1 MFNDISKRKT
11 FFTRSS
17 NQANAD
23 SFGLSRGQ
31 GGVCILWSSNITGI
45 SPLNECIHDRI
56 CGIRVQN
63 RKGAIFNIYC
73 VYMPSRGCEGDLA
86 TSLDE
91 LSGIIENTETGS
103 NSIVCGDFNGDMGV
117 LGGERGFKNCTKEG
131 RLVYN
136 FMVKH
141 DLWAANLTSSAT
153 GPVNTFY
160 GPNGESCID
169 YILVPNVLKGF
180 TQECIT
186 MENEPLNV
194 SDHYPVTCTFKLGS
208 VECNTIII
216 ESSGSIKWNKMRPEK
231 LAHDYTLP
239 VDIKIRDLVDSL
251 MEKQP
256 TSALIDEAFDR
267 IETILISHDHVIPR
281 SKTSSHLKP
290 YWCPAL
296 KALKKEK
303 VKRFKEWCNVGRPR
317 DKDNPFRIANI
328 KAKKSFAKELKSIAR
343 SYDDEVICK
352 ASRDSEIDRNSFWR
366 LLRRVR
372 DNGKVSISAIK
383 NKSGKVVHDFNEILE
398 VWKNHFSSLC
408 TPRSLPHYDEE
419 HRESVCIAVNEWA
432 ELSDND
438 PFSNDIFTK
447 SEIQNAIKK
456 LNSGKSPGYD
466 GIMKEHLVAAG
477 ECIVDFLFLIL
488 SWINMIEYIP
498 MNFRRGTRVPLYK
511 GKNTSPLDPNNY
523 RGITLLTTFNK
534 IFEILLW
541 SRIEKWWVE
550 NNAVAET
557 QGACKKGVSSV
568 HTAILLQ
575 ETVTSNLENGHLV
588 FVAYLDVSKAFDRV
602 WVEGLFYQLRK
613 IGIKGKTWRLLFKC
627 YKGFLCRVRLHGKYS
642 NWYEMKCGI
651 HQGGYLSLVKY
662 TAFINSL
669 LTILKAS
676 DLCCNILHF
685 KTSPLGYADDIAAA
699 CTSKHKIDQ
708 VLNIVNTHSSKW
720 RYDLNAKKSAVMV
733 YGEESTINKR
743 NMGYRNYR
751 LGSESVPEKTSYD
764 HVGIKT
770 CNGHNYNIRT
780 EEKIGKARRAL
791 SAASSLGIK
800 KGGIS
805 MRACNIIFWCLI
817 VPILT
822 YGSELWVL
830 KQSDIDELDKFQRYA
845 GRRFQRFPKWSPNET
860 SCKGLGWMRLETYI
874 YMPRN

>member
-1 MFNDISKRKT
+1 
-11 FFTRSS
+11 
-17 NQANAD
+17 
-23 SFGLSRGQ
+23 
-31 GGVCILWSSNITGI
+31 
-45 SPLNECIHDRI
+45 
-56 CGIRVQN
+56 
-63 RKGAIFNIYC
+63 
-73 VYMPSRGCEGDLA
+73 
-86 TSLDE
+86 
-91 LSGIIENTETGS
+91 
-103 NSIVCGDFNGDMGV
+103 
-117 LGGERGFKNCTKEG
+117 
-131 RLVYN
+131 
-136 FMVKH
+136 
-141 DLWAANLTSSAT
+141 
-153 GPVNTFY
+153 
-160 GPNGESCID
+160 
-169 YILVPNVLKGF
+169 
-180 TQECIT
+180 
-186 MENEPLNV
+186 
-194 SDHYPVTCTFKLGS
+194 
-208 VECNTIII
+208 
-216 ESSGSIKWNKMRPEK
+216 
-231 LAHDYTLP
+231 
-239 VDIKIRDLVDSL
+239 
-251 MEKQP
+251 
-256 TSALIDEAFDR
+256 
-267 IETILISHDHVIPR
+267 
-281 SKTSSHLKP
+281 
-290 YWCPAL
+290 
-296 KALKKEK
+296 
-303 VKRFKEWCNVGRPR
+303 
-317 DKDNPFRIANI
+317 
-328 KAKKSFAKELKSIAR
+328 
-343 SYDDEVICK
+343 
-352 ASRDSEIDRNSFWR
+352 
-366 LLRRVR
+366 
-372 DNGKVSISAIK
+372 
-383 NKSGKVVHDFNEILE
+383 
-398 VWKNHFSSLC
+398 
-408 TPRSLPHYDEE
+408 
-419 HRESVCIAVNEWA
+419 
-432 ELSDND
+432 
-438 PFSNDIFTK
+438 
-447 SEIQNAIKK
+447 
-456 LNSGKSPGYD
+456 
-466 GIMKEHLVAAG
+466 MKEHLVAAG

-498 MNFRRGTRVPLYK
+498 MNFRRGTQVPLYK

-568 HTAILLQ
+568 HTAMLLQ

-588 FVAYLDVSKAFDRV
+588 FVDYLDVSKAFDRV

-770 CNGHNYNIRT
+770 CNGQNYNIRT
-780 EEKIGKARRAL
+780 EEKIGKACRAL

-874 YMPRN
+874 YAKKLVFIRTILVRDDECIYKKKVFKQRAIQFNSDIEKYSANIYDSPIFNMLRIAIIFDFYHIVMSIVTNEHFYSKLQWKTLIWNRAWQIEDSDWQYGTMFYKAMENINMTIGSAKYLTWWHISDVYPKLMKECETLAKIVCNASDLKCDHYKYKGASFYSKSCSHCDQAAYENAEHMIMSCPYNRDYRDLMYEELSNNNECKELWNLLPKPSMLKVILGGKTGNSDFSIFVPIWCIVAKWVHKMYFRIVNERSGVG